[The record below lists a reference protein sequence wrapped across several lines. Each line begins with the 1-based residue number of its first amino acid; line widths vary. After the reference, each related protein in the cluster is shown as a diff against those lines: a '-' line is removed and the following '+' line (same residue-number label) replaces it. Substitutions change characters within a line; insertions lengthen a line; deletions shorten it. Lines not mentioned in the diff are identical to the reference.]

1 MRNFAGCNGYSKKG
15 SFQAHFNIKICFIII
30 FRNLNATLSLQLNLG
45 ITDNLVCS
53 KGQYKK
59 ETDSYHVSFLKQ
71 NKCIL
76 VMLYKLVLLAMKKVY
91 IFLTLRRRPHFKSFK
106 VRIYASIDLF

>member
-45 ITDNLVCS
+45 ITENLVCS

-76 VMLYKLVLLAMKKVY
+76 VMLYKWSISPIRHEKSIY
-91 IFLTLRRRPHFKSFK
+91 IFDITEKTTF
-106 VRIYASIDLF
+106 